1 MTALF
6 ARVFMR
12 SFLIQSCW
20 NYRGMQNVGF
30 AFGMAPVIKA
40 VSRTKEERAGLLT
53 DSLAYFNSHPYLSSA
68 IIGATASAQ
77 LSGGQAAKREIREIK
92 ETLSN
97 PFAAVGDALF
107 WSTFKPLF
115 AITAI
120 ITLVWGS
127 ILAPVIFLAL
137 YNAVHLWVRGMG
149 FLHGIRGRM
158 DLMRYIKR
166 MEIPNLSIR
175 LRKTTLILLGL
186 LAAGLAVLLPLPVAT
201 DQSGWLR
208 AAPIMLICIVALLS
222 RRGVGILTQIYGFSF
237 IVILICWLL

>member
-30 AFGMAPVIKA
+30 AFSMAPVIKA
-40 VSRTKEERAGLLT
+40 VSRTKKERAGLLT
-53 DSLAYFNSHPYLSSA
+53 DSLAYFNCHPYLASA

-77 LSGGQAAKREIREIK
+77 LRGGQAAKREIREIK

-120 ITLVWGS
+120 ITLIWGS
-127 ILAPVIFLAL
+127 VLAPVIFLAL

-149 FLHGIRGRM
+149 FLHGVRGRM
-158 DLMRYIKR
+158 DLMRFIKR

-175 LRKTTLILLGL
+175 LRKTMLILLGL
-186 LAAGLAVLLPLPVAT
+186 LAAGLAVLLPLPVVT
-201 DQSGWLR
+201 GHSGWLR
-208 AAPIMLICIVALLS
+208 AAPIMVICIVALLA
-222 RRGVGILTQIYGFSF
+222 RRGVGILAQIYGFSL

>member
-1 MTALF
+1 MS
-6 ARVFMR
+6 

-20 NYRGMQNVGF
+20 NYKGMQNVGF

-40 VSRTKEERAGLLT
+40 VGRSKKERAGLLT
-53 DSLAYFNSHPYLSSA
+53 DNLTYFNSHPYLASA

-77 LSGGQAAKREIREIK
+77 LERGRAAKREIREIK

-115 AITAI
+115 SITAI

-127 ILAPVIFLAL
+127 VLAPVVFLAL
-137 YNAVHLWVRGMG
+137 YNAVHLLVRGMG
-149 FLHGIRGRM
+149 FLHGVRGRM

-175 LRKTTLILLGL
+175 LRKTMLALLGL
-186 LAAGLAVLLPLPVAT
+186 LAGGLAVLLPLPMAEG
-201 DQSGWLR
+201 QPEWLK
-208 AAPIMLICIVALLS
+208 AAPIVVICIVALLA
-222 RRGVGILTQIYGFSF
+222 RRGVGILTQVYAFSL

>member
-1 MTALF
+1 
-6 ARVFMR
+6 MR

-30 AFGMAPVIKA
+30 AFCMAPVIKA
-40 VSRTKEERAGLLT
+40 VSRTKKERAGLLT
-53 DSLAYFNSHPYLSSA
+53 DSLAYFNCHPYLASA

-120 ITLVWGS
+120 ITLIWGS
-127 ILAPVIFLAL
+127 VLAPVIFLAL
-137 YNAVHLWVRGMG
+137 YNAVHLWVRVW
-149 FLHGIRGRM
+149 
-158 DLMRYIKR
+158 D
-166 MEIPNLSIR
+166 SC
-175 LRKTTLILLGL
+175 T
-186 LAAGLAVLLPLPVAT
+186 V
-201 DQSGWLR
+201 SGGGW
-208 AAPIMLICIVALLS
+208 I
-222 RRGVGILTQIYGFSF
+222 
-237 IVILICWLL
+237 